1 MYKGCTKF
9 AEGLSVERVM
19 LEDGVQSPTRGLSS
33 NKEFRKLSSLIVANI
48 AILKAIFTLV
58 LNNRY
63 KAWTAALCRD
73 NTELW
78 AAYKTQG

>member
-1 MYKGCTKF
+1 MRG
-9 AEGLSVERVM
+9 

-33 NKEFRKLSSLIVANI
+33 NKEFRKISSLIVANI

-63 KAWTAALCRD
+63 KA
-73 NTELW
+73 
-78 AAYKTQG
+78 